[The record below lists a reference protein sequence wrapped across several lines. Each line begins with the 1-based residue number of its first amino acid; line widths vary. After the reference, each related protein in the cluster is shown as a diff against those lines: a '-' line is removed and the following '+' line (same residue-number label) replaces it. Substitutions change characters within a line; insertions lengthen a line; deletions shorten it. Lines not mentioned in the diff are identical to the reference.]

1 MSERNKLEQVLE
13 LLLAED
19 NERAEELLH
28 EYVVETARQEY
39 ERILDED
46 EVEAKDEDEADLD
59 ESEETEEEAV
69 EETID
74 QADPEND
81 FITDVEE
88 TDDEI
93 ESDEVGE
100 MELDGEGEEGEGEE
114 EELEDKV
121 DELESEL
128 EDLRAEFEKLL
139 SGDDSGDEE
148 IEGDMEPEMGMEPE
162 MEEESVEYDLDEE
175 VAEDDDEVV
184 EEATKLQDAVAAPKG
199 GDAGEGES
207 PFSKQPKSTTVSGPN
222 GGGSPVKSTDG
233 GEGNKGE
240 GAKVNP
246 TTDNIKVEPKTA

>member
-1 MSERNKLEQVLE
+1 MSERSKLEQVLE
-13 LLLAED
+13 FLLAED

-162 MEEESVEYDLDEE
+162 MEEESVEYDLDEQ

>member
-1 MSERNKLEQVLE
+1 MSERSKLEQVLE
-13 LLLAED
+13 FLLAED

-175 VAEDDDEVV
+175 VEEDDDEVV

-207 PFSKQPKSTTVSGPN
+207 PFSKQPKRTTVKGPN

>member
-1 MSERNKLEQVLE
+1 MKN
-13 LLLAED
+13 
-19 NERAEELLH
+19 
-28 EYVVETARQEY
+28 
-39 ERILDED
+39 
-46 EVEAKDEDEADLD
+46 
-59 ESEETEEEAV
+59 
-69 EETID
+69 
-74 QADPEND
+74 
-81 FITDVEE
+81 
-88 TDDEI
+88 
-93 ESDEVGE
+93 
-100 MELDGEGEEGEGEE
+100 
-114 EELEDKV
+114 
-121 DELESEL
+121 
-128 EDLRAEFEKLL
+128 LL

>member
-1 MSERNKLEQVLE
+1 MSERSKLEQVLE
-13 LLLAED
+13 FLLAED